1 MKKNHIINKDNSW
14 YVITMDNL
22 EKNIVYVYVIH

>member
-14 YVITMDNL
+14 YVITMDYL
-22 EKNIVYVYVIH
+22 EKNVYVYVIH